1 MFKTIAIIASIITL
15 TACSSIV
22 DSADQIAGVGVIKQT
37 TADFDGAQIISV
49 SPNHLFNANAG
60 LMGVQSM
67 LGAKWS
73 SNAPDLVA
81 IQLTHNG
88 MGDRYP
94 IYTGLSINVDGAIN
108 HYDAQRSTVIIP
120 LTVFESM
127 LTAKTCRL
135 RIEQLNKYE
144 DASCSDRRI
153 TGGKSTAINSFD
165 QMLVKI
171 KAYKK

>member
-1 MFKTIAIIASIITL
+1 MFKIIMLLSSAMALSAC
-15 TACSSIV
+15 TAVV
-22 DSADQIAGVGVIKQT
+22 DSADQLAGIGVIKQT
-37 TADFDGAQIISV
+37 QSDFDGAQIISV

-67 LGAKWS
+67 LGARWS
-73 SNAPDLVA
+73 SVAPDLVA

-108 HYDAQRSTVIIP
+108 HYDAKLSTVYIP
-120 LTVFESM
+120 ITVFESM
-127 LTAKTCRL
+127 LTAQSCML
-135 RIEQLNKYE
+135 RIEQLRNYE
-144 DASCSDRRI
+144 TASCSSRRI
-153 TGGKSTAINSFD
+153 TGGKATAINSFD